1 MSTAENSHH
10 SPLSTKIVK
19 RKIKPCFMNQ
29 VTLEFPDLY
38 NLWQF
43 AITLTN
49 HSIQIQTNSK
59 TLTCNCT
66 IADIDNAINNYKAKR
81 LDDGS
86 KNS

>member
-1 MSTAENSHH
+1 
-10 SPLSTKIVK
+10 
-19 RKIKPCFMNQ
+19 MNQ

-59 TLTCNCT
+59 TLTCNCNEG
-66 IADIDNAINNYKAKR
+66 DIHNAITNYRAKM
-81 LDDGS
+81 LDGRS
-86 KNS
+86 VIS